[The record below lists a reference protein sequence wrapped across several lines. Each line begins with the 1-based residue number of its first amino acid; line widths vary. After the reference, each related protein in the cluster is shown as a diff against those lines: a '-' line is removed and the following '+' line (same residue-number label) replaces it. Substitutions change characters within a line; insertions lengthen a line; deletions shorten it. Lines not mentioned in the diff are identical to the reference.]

1 MAQSRAISTSLS
13 QMVSKI
19 DRDLTDVRDEFLTRM
34 ADDIVETSPVWTGR
48 YVTSHSIGTTSAAG
62 QFTGNLEGFTE
73 KTSVP
78 DAYKAE
84 ARGNLR
90 ADIAK
95 LPKEAEKVYLNN
107 NSPHAVFVEYLGWPK
122 FGKGPYGVYSQALN
136 RANNHLQDAVNTVK
150 ARQ

>member
-1 MAQSRAISTSLS
+1 MVQSRAVGASLS
-13 QMVSKI
+13 DIISKI

-34 ADDIVETSPVWTGR
+34 ADDIVQASPVWTGR
-48 YVTSHSIGTTSAAG
+48 YVTSHSIGTSSSAG
-62 QFTGNLEGFTE
+62 QFTENLEGFTE

-90 ADIAK
+90 ADIAN
-95 LPKEAEKVYLNN
+95 LPKDAQRIYINN
-107 NSPHAVFVEYLGWPK
+107 NSPHAVFVEYIGWPK
-122 FGKGPYGVYSQALN
+122 FGKGPHGVYSEALN